1 MMLMLGAPAMVGLIV
16 LAGPIVELVFE
27 RGSFSPEDTR
37 QTAAALAFYA
47 PGLLGYSAVR
57 ITVPC
62 FYALGSSLTPTLI
75 SVASV
80 ALNIVLNVVLVDR
93 IGYRG
98 LALGTSIAALVNA
111 GLLFHF
117 LRRRLGGLDTR
128 RLLVAFA
135 KIAVA
140 AGLMGAAVP
149 GIHAAL
155 LESWPGAGLLA
166 RAGARRPQHRGEDS
180 SSSRRARACC
190 GSGSGTTRSGMSSA
204 GSARPQPAGSARGR
218 D

>member
-1 MMLMLGAPAMVGLIV
+1 MNIGRVVQVI
-16 LAGPIVELVFE
+16 GPVVDVAFE
-27 RGSFSPEDTR
+27 EQKLP
-37 QTAAALAFYA
+37 
-47 PGLLGYSAVR
+47 PIYSAVR

-80 ALNIVLNVVLVDR
+80 ALNVALNVILVER

-98 LALGTSIAALVNA
+98 LALGTAIAALVNA
-111 GLLFHF
+111 GLLCGF

-135 KIAVA
+135 KMTVAAALMGGAVA
-140 AGLMGAAVP
+140 

-155 LESWPGAGLLA
+155 LESWPGAGLAARLA
-166 RAGARRPQHRGEDS
+166 RVTASIGGGLLVLAGCARLLRIREWDDALRYVVARLAS
-180 SSSRRARACC
+180 S
-190 GSGSGTTRSGMSSA
+190 T
-204 GSARPQPAGSARGR
+204 ARGAGPAR

>member
-1 MMLMLGAPAMVGLIV
+1 MMLMLGVPAMVGLIV

-27 RGSFSPEDTR
+27 RGSFSADDTR
-37 QTAAALAFYA
+37 ATAAALAFYA

-80 ALNIVLNVVLVDR
+80 ALNIVLNVILVER

-111 GLLFHF
+111 GLLCGF
-117 LRRRLGGLDTR
+117 LRRSLGGLDTR

-135 KIAVA
+135 KMAVA
-140 AGLMGAAVP
+140 AALMGAAVA

-155 LESWPGAGLLA
+155 LESWPGAGLAARLLRVAASIGGGLLVLA
-166 RAGARRPQHRGEDS
+166 GCARLLRIREWDDTL
-180 SSSRRARACC
+180 RYVVARL
-190 GSGSGTTRSGMSSA
+190 G
-204 GSARPQPAGSARGR
+204 
-218 D
+218 